1 MAPRSLLLALA
12 CAVVLFASAEALYSA
27 PVDKLVCFKGKQYAT
42 LDFFSPE
49 DGQTEFNDLEEKYA
63 RVPEGWSLAPDND
76 DSRSVS

>member
-12 CAVVLFASAEALYSA
+12 CAVVLFAEALPLYSA
-27 PVDKLVCFKGKQYAT
+27 PIDKLVCFKGKQYAT

-49 DGQTEFNDLEEKYA
+49 DGKTEFNDLEEKYA